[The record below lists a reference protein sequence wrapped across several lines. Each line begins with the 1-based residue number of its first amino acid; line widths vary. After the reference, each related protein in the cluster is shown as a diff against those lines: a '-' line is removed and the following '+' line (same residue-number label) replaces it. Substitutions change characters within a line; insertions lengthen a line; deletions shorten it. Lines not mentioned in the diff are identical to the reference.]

1 MADTRAY
8 VLPQALQARD
18 NQSTKKEFDFPFG
31 VRVANKVLHGYK
43 DKKLEIESLIRRAQE
58 KTGLVDFGTDFWRKP
73 MQVAFD
79 DINANTKF
87 HPLGAFLYEQKVVQN
102 LQNRLWAQH
111 WIKKDSTI
119 KKDLPPAVLITG
131 LQRTGTTFMQRL
143 LGSLPEF
150 RGVMSWEI
158 VNPVPTSDKKKYHG
172 KKLSWFGH
180 KALNYINPDF
190 KAIHSLD
197 HNSLDE
203 EVVLLEH
210 CFMSSI
216 LEAVFEVPNYSR
228 WLEQQDQ
235 KPAYN
240 DLKMWLQLLLWRE
253 PSQHYLLLKSPHHM
267 EYLDDFNTVFP
278 DTKIIHMHRD
288 PKETM
293 ASYCSMM
300 HYAKKMF
307 QPHSVPDEIG
317 RHWMRKNK
325 RLVEKCEVY
334 KQSHQDQFIDIRYKD
349 LVKNPF
355 VVARRIYE
363 ELDLKW
369 TSKHTKAAEDYYAEH
384 RKNKYGKHVYSLAD
398 YGLSD
403 ADIEKQFGFYY
414 DRYSHML

>member
-1 MADTRAY
+1 MADTQAY
-8 VLPQALQARD
+8 VLHQTFTTRD
-18 NQSTKKEFDFPFG
+18 KVDAKKEFDFPMG
-31 VRVANKVLHGYK
+31 VRIANKVLNRYK
-43 DKKLEIESLIRRAQE
+43 DKKLDAETLILKAQE
-58 KTGLVDFGTDFWRKP
+58 KAGLDDFGTDFWKTP
-73 MQVAFD
+73 MKVAFE
-79 DINANTKF
+79 DINANTTF
-87 HPLGAFLYEQKVVQN
+87 HPLGAFLYEQKVLQN
-102 LQNRLWAQH
+102 LQNRLWARY
-111 WIKKDSTI
+111 WIKEDSSI
-119 KKDLPPAVLITG
+119 QKNLPPAVLITG

-150 RGVMSWEI
+150 RGVKSWEI
-158 VNPVPTSDKKKYHG
+158 VNPVPTSKKKTYHG

-180 KALNYINPDF
+180 KALNYINPEF
-190 KAIHSLD
+190 KAIHALD

-210 CFMSSI
+210 SFMSSI
-216 LEAVFEVPNYSR
+216 LEAVFNAPNYSR

-267 EYLDDFNTVFP
+267 EYLNDFNTVFP

-325 RLVEKCEVY
+325 RLIEKCEAY
-334 KQSHQDQFIDIRYKD
+334 KVSHQDQFIDIRYKD
-349 LVKNPF
+349 LVKDPF
-355 VVARRIYE
+355 IVARRIYE
-363 ELDLKW
+363 ELNLEW
-369 TSKHTKAAEDYYAEH
+369 TVEHTKAAEAYNAEH
-384 RKNKYGKHVYSLAD
+384 RKNKYGKHVYSLSD
-398 YGLSD
+398 YGLSGQG
-403 ADIEKQFGFYY
+403 IEKHFGFYY